1 MNVMCGM
8 KRVTLYNILLLFII
22 LFPASAAAAETAAQ
36 ILARCAAKVN
46 SAESLDVR
54 FTLSAEGSNSSYT
67 MKISHEKFMMES
79 PQIAVWYNGVTQW
92 TYVKSN
98 RELNITDPTAEELME
113 CNPFSILNFYS
124 KTYDIKRLAGNGIQI
139 EMTAKD
145 RSATVRKAVITIDSR
160 TYMPSKVLVTL
171 GNGHI
176 MAATVTSVTQGKRPA
191 AKTFTYDKAR
201 YPASEIIDL
210 R

>member
-1 MNVMCGM
+1 MNVMCVM
-8 KRVTLYNILLLFII
+8 RRITLVNILLLFFLACPTYVI
-22 LFPASAAAAETAAQ
+22 AAETAQQ
-36 ILARCAAKVN
+36 IIARCAGKVN
-46 SAESLDVR
+46 SAESLDVK
-54 FTLSAEGSNSSYT
+54 FTLSAEGQRSDYT

-79 PQIAVWYNGVTQW
+79 PEIAVWYNGVTQW

-124 KTYDIKRLAGNGIQI
+124 KTYDVKRLAGNGIEI
-139 EMTAKD
+139 EMTSRNRTA
-145 RSATVRKAVITIDSR
+145 AIRKAVVTIDPK
-160 TYMPSKVLVTL
+160 TYMPSKVIVTL
-171 GNGHI
+171 GNGHT
-176 MAATVTSVTQGKRPA
+176 MAAVVTSVTQGKRPA
-191 AKTFTYDKAR
+191 AKTFTYDNVK

>member
-1 MNVMCGM
+1 M

-22 LFPASAAAAETAAQ
+22 IFPTSAAGAETAAQ
-36 ILARCAAKVN
+36 VLARCAAKVN

-54 FTLSAEGSNSSYT
+54 FTLSAGGNSSNYT
-67 MKISHEKFMMES
+67 MKISQEKFMMES
-79 PQIAVWYNGVTQW
+79 PEIAVWYNGVTQW

-113 CNPFSILNFYS
+113 CNPFSILNFYN

-171 GNGHI
+171 GNGHT
-176 MAATVTSVTQGKRPA
+176 MTATVSSVTQGKRPA